1 MSLPELLWYGEGAIL
16 ADSSNSSQEE
26 ALVLTVESDKEE
38 QGVAGEVDTAAAAE
52 SIDPPRAGN
61 PLSARAGA
69 TPPAGY
75 CAPVLHCRVLQCY
88 CAPRMLLLSSA
99 GDWCHGGDWWRGN
112 AAQSNGRELLYASRV
127 EWLRK
132 ETRENYCRLDSILLE
147 WNPRDGQNIRSAV
160 DVIEM

>member
-1 MSLPELLWYGEGAIL
+1 MSSLPELLWYGEGAIL

-38 QGVAGEVDTAAAAE
+38 QGVVGEVDTAAAAE

-99 GDWCHGGDWWRGN
+99 GDWCHGGDWWREN
-112 AAQSNGRELLYASRV
+112 TAQSNE
-127 EWLRK
+127 
-132 ETRENYCRLDSILLE
+132 RENYCMLVEKNDYAKKQERIT
-147 WNPRDGQNIRSAV
+147 V
-160 DVIEM
+160 DWTLYY

>member
-99 GDWCHGGDWWRGN
+99 GDWHHGGDWWRGN
-112 AAQSNGRELLYASRV
+112 AAQSNE
-127 EWLRK
+127 
-132 ETRENYCRLDSILLE
+132 RENYSMLGEKNHYAKKQERITVD
-147 WNPRDGQNIRSAV
+147 WTGNIRSAV

>member
-1 MSLPELLWYGEGAIL
+1 MSSLPELLWYGEGAIL

-75 CAPVLHCRVLQCY
+75 CAPVLHCRVLQC
-88 CAPRMLLLSSA
+88 SSA
-99 GDWCHGGDWWRGN
+99 TALPACCSSLALETGTMVETGGGEMLRKVMRERITVCWERRMTTQRN
-112 AAQSNGRELLYASRV
+112 KRELL
-127 EWLRK
+127 
-132 ETRENYCRLDSILLE
+132 
-147 WNPRDGQNIRSAV
+147 
-160 DVIEM
+160 

>member
-38 QGVAGEVDTAAAAE
+38 QGVAVGEVDTAAAAE

-75 CAPVLHCRVLQCY
+75 CAPVLHCRVLQQCY

-99 GDWCHGGDWWRGN
+99 GDWHHGGDWWRGN
-112 AAQSNGRELLYASRV
+112 AAQSNEREKLRRMTTQRNKRELL
-127 EWLRK
+127 
-132 ETRENYCRLDSILLE
+132 
-147 WNPRDGQNIRSAV
+147 
-160 DVIEM
+160 